1 MKQARF
7 AGSRS
12 LHRSKANDVGGSPAS
27 EVRPWRPRQGIRF
40 VCSGV
45 YSQHAMHDA
54 TAQGATRCN
63 PQRTKGPCV
72 LARMQSAAKLMQITV
87 LLARRTFTDALASVT
102 RHARTSL
109 PASAGSRITAD
120 TFVCI
125 TGAKDTPGAQ
135 RLNAQSLA
143 TLASLDRAGH
153 TRFSVIDSAGR

>member
-1 MKQARF
+1 MA
-7 AGSRS
+7 
-12 LHRSKANDVGGSPAS
+12 L
-27 EVRPWRPRQGIRF
+27 RPR
-40 VCSGV
+40 S
-45 YSQHAMHDA
+45 HAKRRKACANHGLACTQDLY
-54 TAQGATRCN
+54 RCF
-63 PQRTKGPCV
+63 G
-72 LARMQSAAKLMQITV
+72 
-87 LLARRTFTDALASVT
+87 T